1 MLNLFGNDHRTCDGM
16 NRRNFLSVGALGALG
31 GLSMISLPD
40 LLRARA
46 EAQAQGRAT
55 QDTSVVWLW
64 LGGGATHVETFDP
77 KMTAPAE
84 FRSTVGAVQTNLAG
98 VQIGGLLPRIGT
110 VADKMA
116 FVRSFAHGTGSH
128 GAGTYWVNT
137 GYASRNNE
145 GAGAQAHP
153 SSGSILS
160 RSRGTNHP
168 RTGVPTYVRLGNI
181 TGDGAAWLGRAYEP
195 FATSGQA
202 RLNMEPRVTV
212 EQLQDRRALS
222 QAFDSVNREIDSTGM
237 LDGLD
242 QYGRQAYE
250 LVQGNARQAFDT
262 TRENARTREQYGRGL
277 GVQMLLARRLCE
289 AGCGFVTINYGGWDM
304 HGQIANALRRRCG
317 ELDQAVSAFVRDTV
331 DRGLDR
337 KILLVITGEFGRTP
351 RINRNAGR
359 DHWGSLCTLALAGG
373 GLRMGQTVGESSS
386 KVERPATAP
395 IAPID
400 LKATVLHALGLP
412 RDLQFT
418 SPLGRPTYMIEG
430 GRAIRELVA

>member
-1 MLNLFGNDHRTCDGM
+1 MLNLFGNNHRTCDGM

-31 GLSMISLPD
+31 ATSIMSLPD

-46 EAQAQGRAT
+46 EAQAQGVPTRDA
-55 QDTSVVWLW
+55 SVVWLW

-77 KMTAPAE
+77 KMSAPEE
-84 FRSTVGAVQTNLAG
+84 FRSTVGAVQTNVPG
-98 VQIGGLLPRIGT
+98 IQIGGLFGRMGT

-128 GAGTYWVNT
+128 GGGTYWVNT
-137 GYASRNNE
+137 GYASRVNE
-145 GAGAQAHP
+145 GAGPQAHP
-153 SSGSILS
+153 SSGSILA
-160 RSRGTNHP
+160 RHRGANHP
-168 RTGVPTYVRLGNI
+168 RTGMPTYIRLGAIN
-181 TGDGAAWLGRAYEP
+181 GDGASWLGRAYEP

-212 EQLQDRRALS
+212 EQLQDRRTLQQS
-222 QAFDSVNREIDSTGM
+222 FDEVNREVDSTGM

-242 QYGRQAYE
+242 QFGRQAYE
-250 LVQGNARQAFDT
+250 LVQGNARQAFDI

-277 GVQMLLARRLCE
+277 GEQMLLARRLCE
-289 AGCGFVTINYGGWDM
+289 AGCGFVTINFGGWDM
-304 HGQIANALRRRCG
+304 HGQIATALRRRCG
-317 ELDQAVSAFVRDTV
+317 EVDQAVSAFVKDTC

-337 KILLVITGEFGRTP
+337 NILLVITGEFGRTP

-359 DHWGSLCTLALAGG
+359 DHWGALCTLAMAGG
-373 GLRMGQTVGESSS
+373 GLRMGQTVGESSA
-386 KVERPATAP
+386 KVERPQSAP
-395 IAPID
+395 ISPTD

-418 SPLGRPTYMIEG
+418 SPIGRPTYMIEG
-430 GRAIRELVA
+430 GRAIRELV

>member
-1 MLNLFGNDHRTCDGM
+1 MLNLFGNHHQTCDGM

-31 GLSMISLPD
+31 SMSMLTLPD

-55 QDTSVVWLW
+55 RDASVVWLW

-77 KMTAPAE
+77 KMSAPEE
-84 FRSTVGAVQTNLAG
+84 FRSTVGAVQTNVTG
-98 VQIGGLLPRIGT
+98 VQIGGLLPRMGA

-128 GAGTYWVNT
+128 GAGTYWVMT
-137 GYASRNNE
+137 GYNSRNQE
-145 GAGAQAHP
+145 GAGAQQHP

-160 RSRGTNHP
+160 RHRGANHP
-168 RTGVPTYVRLGNI
+168 QTGMPTYIRLNPV
-181 TGDGAAWLGRAYEP
+181 TGDGASWLGRAYEP

-202 RLNMEPRVTV
+202 RLNLEPRVTV
-212 EQLQDRRALS
+212 EQLQDRRSLQ
-222 QAFDSVNREIDSTGM
+222 QAFDDVNREVDSTGM
-237 LDGLD
+237 LEGLD
-242 QYGRQAYE
+242 QFSQQAFE
-250 LVQGNARQAFDT
+250 LVQGNARQAFDI
-262 TRENARTREQYGRGL
+262 TRESPRAREQYGRGL
-277 GVQMLLARRLCE
+277 GEQMLLARRLCE
-289 AGCGFVTINYGGWDM
+289 AGAGFVTINYGGWDM

-317 ELDQAVSAFVRDTV
+317 EVDQAVSAFVQDTV
-331 DRGLDR
+331 ARGIDRN
-337 KILLVITGEFGRTP
+337 ILLVITGEFGRTP

-373 GLRMGQTVGESSS
+373 GLRMGQVVGESNA
-386 KVERPATAP
+386 KAERPQTAP
-395 IAPID
+395 ISPID

-430 GRAIRELVA
+430 GRPIQQLV

>member
-1 MLNLFGNDHRTCDGM
+1 M
-16 NRRNFLSVGALGALG
+16 A
-31 GLSMISLPD
+31 
-40 LLRARA
+40 
-46 EAQAQGRAT
+46 
-55 QDTSVVWLW
+55 
-64 LGGGATHVETFDP
+64 
-77 KMTAPAE
+77 
-84 FRSTVGAVQTNLAG
+84 
-98 VQIGGLLPRIGT
+98 T

-128 GAGTYWVNT
+128 GGGTYWVNT
-137 GYASRNNE
+137 GYMSRANE
-145 GAGAQAHP
+145 AQGAQMHP

-168 RTGVPTYVRLGNI
+168 RTGMPTYVRLNPI

-202 RLNMEPRVTV
+202 RLNMEPQVAV
-212 EQLQDRRALS
+212 ERIGDRRALS
-222 QAFDSVNREIDSTGM
+222 EAFDSLNREVDSTGM

-242 QYGRQAYE
+242 QFGRQAFE
-250 LVQGNARQAFDT
+250 LVQGNSRQAFDI
-262 TRENARTREQYGRGL
+262 TRETQRTRESYGRGL
-277 GVQMLLARRLCE
+277 GEQMLLARRLCE

-304 HGQIANALRRRCG
+304 HGQIANALRNRVPQ
-317 ELDQAVSAFVRDTV
+317 LDQAVTAFIRDTV
-331 DRGLDR
+331 ERGLDR
-337 KILLVITGEFGRTP
+337 NILLVISGEFGRTP

-386 KVERPATAP
+386 KVERPNSTP
-395 IAPID
+395 ITPID

-430 GRAIRELVA
+430 GRAIRELV